1 MADDRIPELVTDL
14 QDQVEHKLIALRIDA
29 RTAKT
34 IGVEVAAY
42 ITTNWGGQLIYIP
55 KNLNGQLSARDVQI
69 YAQFNG
75 RNHAALAK
83 KFDLTVQQIYRIVRE
98 VGERERAKNQGDLFA
113 G

>member
-14 QDQVEHKLIALRIDA
+14 QDQVEHKLIALKVDA
-29 RTAKT
+29 LTAKS

-42 ITTNWGGQLIYIP
+42 ITCNWGGQLIYIP
-55 KNLNGQLSARDVQI
+55 KNHNGQLNARDIQI

-83 KFDLTVQQIYRIVRE
+83 KFDLTVQQIYRIVKE

-113 G
+113 T